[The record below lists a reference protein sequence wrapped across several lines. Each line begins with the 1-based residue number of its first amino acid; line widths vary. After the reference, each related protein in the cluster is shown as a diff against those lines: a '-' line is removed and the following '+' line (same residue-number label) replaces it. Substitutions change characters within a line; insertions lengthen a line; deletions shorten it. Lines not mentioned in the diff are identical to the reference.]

1 MDLNNSQDIFP
12 KKKMN
17 KLYTDLKYVQMYIND
32 LLAIINS
39 LFYEINVQTYYVLNG
54 LMNNN
59 SEQ

>member
-1 MDLNNSQDIFP
+1 
-12 KKKMN
+12 MN

-39 LFYEINVQTYYVLNG
+39 LFNEINVQTYYVLNG